1 MAGLRAIL
9 LLALPC
15 VRSLSCPKAAVGSPC
30 AELTFHDSV
39 PRLYINRT
47 CASCAAHT
55 CLFRILNRWR
65 TPPAAVPSG
74 YFFEKVYVIH
84 YTPRTWRTPRMMARV
99 AAIGVPTAPSKGV
112 LNFVDDFDADNF
124 TAEETRCLREGRG
137 RRLATTRSHVPRHV
151 PRRKKAKPPLLT
163 PAQLSVNSKHYAAM
177 LDMLRHGVRYAMIV
191 EDDAAFETGS
201 KIVASAKNKTFDV
214 LKTYSGSTS
223 FNETLLKYIEPHL
236 PTLARKPAGF
246 GGVFGEKLAG
256 NDPRAPYI
264 FDHLSFGACDM
275 HWDKVYAY
283 GTASGAG
290 RPQTTLR
297 KQVTSLESSH
307 VSRSDWSCTRCL
319 ISYVSSLS
327 GATRFLEARA
337 LPWVASIDIHL
348 TWASGTKVSEGRPAD
363 CLWVEPPIVW
373 EDPGAEGDG
382 LVDAARLHRPPAA
395 PAARTAGIGV
405 YPVAP
410 AAGAPP
416 PPLAGGNAPE
426 LCWTTPADYV
436 AEDYDKVTDM
446 NTQCVNPE
454 ANKLPR
460 AVACPR
466 FMWVES
472 GVYKLLG
479 VEHSAVYKQCPKRIY
494 FDLGVNAF
502 QSSIEWAI
510 TKYPVIFDEVHG
522 WEMSQRLFP
531 RIPPADVFRRA
542 HPGRQLPSL
551 VMIYNAAADAVS
563 EGCARAK
570 CPNKA
575 HAARSYCAT
584 PATCQRKREL
594 LSKYGCCSRCHIA
607 KYLLDGFAREDFI
620 LFKIDIEG
628 VEYKVFDDMVR
639 MGAQYLVNEVMAEL
653 HFKTDTPG
661 LVGWSTPGGPAWRSY
676 PGHAV
681 TYEEAHRYVE
691 SWRTHTSAFHVW
703 A

>member
-1 MAGLRAIL
+1 M
-9 LLALPC
+9 
-15 VRSLSCPKAAVGSPC
+15 
-30 AELTFHDSV
+30 
-39 PRLYINRT
+39 
-47 CASCAAHT
+47 
-55 CLFRILNRWR
+55 
-65 TPPAAVPSG
+65 
-74 YFFEKVYVIH
+74 
-84 YTPRTWRTPRMMARV
+84 
-99 AAIGVPTAPSKGV
+99 
-112 LNFVDDFDADNF
+112 
-124 TAEETRCLREGRG
+124 
-137 RRLATTRSHVPRHV
+137 
-151 PRRKKAKPPLLT
+151 
-163 PAQLSVNSKHYAAM
+163 
-177 LDMLRHGVRYAMIV
+177 
-191 EDDAAFETGS
+191 
-201 KIVASAKNKTFDV
+201 
-214 LKTYSGSTS
+214 
-223 FNETLLKYIEPHL
+223 
-236 PTLARKPAGF
+236 
-246 GGVFGEKLAG
+246 
-256 NDPRAPYI
+256 
-264 FDHLSFGACDM
+264 
-275 HWDKVYAY
+275 
-283 GTASGAG
+283 
-290 RPQTTLR
+290 
-297 KQVTSLESSH
+297 
-307 VSRSDWSCTRCL
+307 
-319 ISYVSSLS
+319 
-327 GATRFLEARA
+327 
-337 LPWVASIDIHL
+337 
-348 TWASGTKVSEGRPAD
+348 
-363 CLWVEPPIVW
+363 
-373 EDPGAEGDG
+373 
-382 LVDAARLHRPPAA
+382 
-395 PAARTAGIGV
+395 
-405 YPVAP
+405 
-410 AAGAPP
+410 
-416 PPLAGGNAPE
+416 
-426 LCWTTPADYV
+426 
-436 AEDYDKVTDM
+436 TDM

-454 ANKLPR
+454 AINLPR
-460 AVACPR
+460 AVDCPR

-479 VEHSAVYKQCPKRIY
+479 VEHAAVYKQCPKRIY

-661 LVGWSTPGGPAWRSY
+661 LVGWSAPGGPAWRSY